1 MLKSIQHF
9 AYIAALMAAL
19 ALLASCTGGKKRY
32 VIGVSQCSEDVW
44 REKLNQ
50 ELRVAALYYNNID
63 LDIASANDDV
73 RLQTEQINRFVD
85 KGVDLLIVA
94 PGQVSISPT
103 IDRTYEKGIPVI
115 IFDRRT
121 RSNKYTAYIGADNR
135 EIGESMGEYLAG
147 ALPKGGR
154 MVELCGLSSSSPA
167 IERAEGFDS
176 VVAVRPSI
184 DIVAKL
190 HADWTE
196 QGGFRAMDSLLRSP
210 HPDFDCLFAHNDR
223 MAMRAS
229 GSAGARTG
237 PPAHPLL
244 RNRRH
249 AAEGSRTGT
258 RQGRDALCFL
268 YLSDA
273 WRRGDEAGNEYS
285 LNSATLL

>member
-9 AYIAALMAAL
+9 AYIAVLMAAL

-50 ELRVAALYYNNID
+50 ELRVAALYYNNMD

-73 RLQTEQINRFVD
+73 RLQTDQINRFVD

-94 PGQVSISPT
+94 PGQVSISPA
-103 IDRTYEKGIPVI
+103 IDRAYEKGIPVI

-154 MVELCGLSSSSPA
+154 VVELCGLSSSSPA

-210 HPDFDCLFAHNDR
+210 HPDSTASLPTTTVWRWAHVGQRRSTDWTSS
-223 MAMRAS
+223 AS
-229 GSAGARTG
+229 ASAESM
-237 PPAHPLL
+237 PC
-244 RNRRH
+244 RRR
-249 AAEGSRTGT
+249 EPDWNLSRTGRSLLPISIRRVAT
-258 RQGRDALCFL
+258 R
-268 YLSDA
+268 
-273 WRRGDEAGNEYS
+273 
-285 LNSATLL
+285 